1 MYQVAYSDRNF
12 RGLGQRFDLQMSKK
26 EGKEFGTDELSPTI
40 IVKWTDNS
48 IGKSSSVS
56 VGYERES
63 RFEDGADIIP
73 NMRLAPFMD
82 MGALQGQRFE
92 TTMQRVFVRFKE

>member
-1 MYQVAYSDRNF
+1 VAFSDRNF
-12 RGLGQRFDLQMSKK
+12 RGLGQRLDVQISKK
-26 EGKEFGTDELSPTI
+26 EGREFGTDELSPTVV
-40 IVKWTDNS
+40 VKWTDNN

-82 MGALQGQRFE
+82 LGISQGQRFE
-92 TTMQRVFVRFKE
+92 TTMQRAYVRFKE